1 MASKLKLTSSPNQPG
16 ISDFIAKHS
25 NTPQS
30 RSNSSTS
37 TPVAPKVKRS
47 LSSPEMNTP
56 PPKKLN
62 LCEQLPPE
70 LKLLYDSLSQRWDEC
85 LDPLESKVNALFS
98 EDSKLPQHI
107 EEVKEIKRNQTKIE
121 TRLTIVEKENIEL
134 KQKLSEIEGQL
145 VENCVI
151 MSGIKEQKW
160 EEAEPRRVLI
170 NNELLAIAPGSTN
183 EEKLNHV
190 QDLHIVRTERVG
202 RYNPAKNRPISIK
215 FGRQRDVDWLL
226 SSRKDLKK
234 GIYVEKQYSEEAE
247 YQRKRL
253 RPILSAA
260 RRLEE
265 YRGKCTM
272 DGTAVKINGKQYTWN
287 NLHELP
293 ENLSPHVVSSR
304 QNADYYG
311 FFGEMN
317 PLSNFHPAPFYH
329 NGVQY
334 ETSEQ
339 YIQARKA
346 EFSGD
351 EEIKSEILLTKSALR
366 CKQFGKEVRNCD
378 TNRWNAVAAEYCY
391 PGILSKFQQNPGLA
405 SFLKKTGSKTIIEC
419 CYDNVWGCGTPL
431 SNPDCIKPTENSKQ
445 GILGELL
452 ERVREELL
460 RPPPDLSSLQTPSS
474 ESMQMQS
481 MLHVGTPAI
490 PNP

>member
-30 RSNSSTS
+30 RSNSLTF
-37 TPVAPKVKRS
+37 TPQASKAKRP
-47 LSSPEMNTP
+47 LSSPEISTP
-56 PPKKLN
+56 PTKKLN
-62 LCEQLPPE
+62 LCDQLPPK
-70 LKLLYDSLSQRWDEC
+70 LKLLYNSLSQRWDER

-107 EEVKEIKRNQTKIE
+107 EEVKEIKLNQNKIE

-151 MSGIKEQKW
+151 ISGIKEQKW
-160 EEAEPRRVLI
+160 EEVEPWRDLI
-170 NNELLAIAPGSTN
+170 NNKLLVIAPGTTN

-190 QDLHIVRTERVG
+190 QNLHVVRTERVG
-202 RYNPAKNRPISIK
+202 RYNPAKNRPISVK
-215 FGRQRDVDWLL
+215 FGKQRDVDWLL
-226 SSRKDLKK
+226 SLRKDLKK

-272 DGTAVKINGKQYTWN
+272 DGTAVKINGKRYNWN

-293 ENLSPHVVSSR
+293 QNLSPHVVSSR
-304 QNADYYG
+304 QDAEYYG

-317 PLSNFHPAPFYH
+317 PLSNFYPAPFFH
-329 NGVQY
+329 NCVQY

-339 YIQARKA
+339 YIQACKA
-346 EFSGD
+346 EFCGD
-351 EEIKSEILLTKSALR
+351 EEIRSEILLTKSALR
-366 CKQFGKEVRNCD
+366 CKQLGKEVRNCD
-378 TNRWNAVAAEYCY
+378 TN
-391 PGILSKFQQNPGLA
+391 
-405 SFLKKTGSKTIIEC
+405 
-419 CYDNVWGCGTPL
+419 
-431 SNPDCIKPTENSKQ
+431 
-445 GILGELL
+445 
-452 ERVREELL
+452 
-460 RPPPDLSSLQTPSS
+460 
-474 ESMQMQS
+474 
-481 MLHVGTPAI
+481 
-490 PNP
+490 